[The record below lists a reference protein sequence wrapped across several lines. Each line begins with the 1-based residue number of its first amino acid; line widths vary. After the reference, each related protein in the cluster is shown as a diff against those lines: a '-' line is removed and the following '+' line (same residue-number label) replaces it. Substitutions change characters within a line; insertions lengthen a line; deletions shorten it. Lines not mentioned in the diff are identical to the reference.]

1 MLELGKLLD
10 PVAIGAAVGAAVSA
24 TDGLDIVEE
33 EVDKTITAISVE
45 LEAIRGNGFA
55 VDGFI
60 AAGSFGQ
67 GKEAS
72 DLAREHTR
80 AHGVIVQSL
89 TETITDLESFREAIR
104 EARRLVRESD
114 EDAQARLQTVLARTE
129 SLDLGWN
136 GTDPLPT
143 EDPAPVVDVPATDA
157 DTDGE
162 VA

>member
-1 MLELGKLLD
+1 MLEFGNLLD
-10 PVAIGAAVGAAVSA
+10 PVAIGAAVGGAVSA

-33 EVDKTITAISVE
+33 EVDKTIAAITVE

-72 DLAREHTR
+72 DLAKEHTR

-89 TETITDLESFREAIR
+89 TETIADLETFREAIR

-114 EDAQARLQTVLARTE
+114 EDAQARIQTVLARTE
-129 SLDLGWN
+129 SLNLGWN

-143 EDPAPVVDVPATDA
+143 EDPAADVPATDPG
-157 DTDGE
+157 TDGE